1 MERITHRAFA
11 AGTGLAAI
19 IAISLVSITAGD
31 SAAANAA
38 ELKVLSANGIRE
50 ALGDLAGEFE
60 RTTGNKVTISYGEAG
75 EIRKRVQ
82 DGESFDVTVLPMSV
96 LEELLKQGKIA
107 PGSAANVARTTFG
120 MGVRSGGPK
129 PDVSSADA
137 LRRSLLAVKSIV
149 ITDPATGGVSGVHFA
164 SVLERLGIAE
174 EVRPKLKL
182 NKGSYNAEFVAKGEA
197 DTAAQGD
204 HEIRCVPGIDF
215 VPYPAEFQRTVIFA
229 AGLASSTKA
238 AEASRAFIQ
247 VLSGPAALSVIKSK
261 CMEPG

>member
-1 MERITHRAFA
+1 MQRAFA
-11 AGTGLAAI
+11 VGLAAVI
-19 IAISLVSITAGD
+19 GISVVPMSVGD
-31 SAAANAA
+31 GAVAKAA
-38 ELKVLSANGIRE
+38 ELKVLSANGIR
-50 ALGDLAGEFE
+50 AVLNDLAGEFE

-82 DGESFDVTVLPMSV
+82 DGETFDMTVLPMPV

-107 PGSAANVARTTFG
+107 PGSTANVARSIFG
-120 MGVRSGGPK
+120 MGVRIGDPK
-129 PDVSSADA
+129 PDVTSADA
-137 LRRSLLAVKSIV
+137 FRRSLLAAKSIV

-174 EVRPKLKL
+174 EVKPKLKL

-197 DTAAQGD
+197 DIAVQGD

-229 AGLASSTKA
+229 AGLASSTKE
-238 AEASRAFIQ
+238 AEASRAFIKF
-247 VLSGPAALSVIKSK
+247 LSGPAALPVIKAK
-261 CMEPG
+261 CMEGG